1 MSPLPVP
8 DGLPEIG
15 IEFVTAANV
24 RLLDRVDDDVFDH
37 QIQPAFVDAF
47 LANPANHLV
56 VAIAGGEVVGMASG
70 IAYVHP
76 DKPLQLF
83 VNEVGVSSRFHR
95 RGIGTRLV
103 NALLERGKALGCR
116 EAWVATEVDNDAARA
131 LYGSLGFREDDDP
144 AVVYVRSLADNER
157 QAANDDDA

>member
-1 MSPLPVP
+1 MSHRPPSN
-8 DGLPEIG
+8 DLPEIG
-15 IEFVTAANV
+15 IEFVTAENA
-24 RLLDRVDDDVFDH
+24 RLLDRVDADVFDH
-37 QIQPAFVDAF
+37 PIQPALLQAF

-56 VAIAGGEVVGMASG
+56 VAIADAEVIGMASG

-103 NALLERGKALGCR
+103 TALIERGKGLGCQ

-131 LYGSLGFREDDDP
+131 LYGSLGFREDDAP
-144 AVVYVRSLADNER
+144 AVVYVRSLSDGQSERGNDN
-157 QAANDDDA
+157 A

>member
-1 MSPLPVP
+1 MSRRPIP
-8 DGLPEIG
+8 DDLPEAG
-15 IEFVTAANV
+15 IEFVTTANA

-37 QIQPAFVDAF
+37 PIQPALLDAF
-47 LANPANHLV
+47 LGNPANHLV
-56 VAIAGGEVVGMASG
+56 VAVVEGEVIGMASG

-95 RGIGTRLV
+95 RGIATRLV
-103 NALLERGKALGCR
+103 NALLGRGKEIGCQ
-116 EAWVATEVDNDAARA
+116 EAWVATEIGNDAARA

-144 AVVYVRSLADNER
+144 AVVYVCSLADDQKET
-157 QAANDDDA
+157 DDSDA

>member
-1 MSPLPVP
+1 MTHRPAP
-8 DGLPEIG
+8 DDLPEVA
-15 IEFVTAANV
+15 IEFVTHANA

-37 QIQPAFVDAF
+37 AIQPALLDAF

-56 VAIAGGEVVGMASG
+56 VAIVDGEVIGMASG

-103 NALLERGKALGCR
+103 NALLERGKKLGCQ
-116 EAWVATEVDNDAARA
+116 EAWVATEIDNDAARA

-144 AVVYVRSLADNER
+144 AVVYVRSLTDSGKPPASE
-157 QAANDDDA
+157 A

>member
-1 MSPLPVP
+1 MSHHTDP
-8 DGLPEIG
+8 DGLPDAG
-15 IEFVTAANV
+15 IQFVTAANA

-37 QIQPAFVDAF
+37 PIQPALLDAF

-56 VAIAGGEVVGMASG
+56 VAVVEGEVIGMASG

-103 NALLERGKALGCR
+103 SALLGRGKEIGCQ
-116 EAWVATEVDNDAARA
+116 EAWVATEIGNDAARA

-144 AVVYVRSLADNER
+144 AVVYVRSLVDDQDKPAG
-157 QAANDDDA
+157 DDA